1 MTAQRRLDLTV
12 AANFFAIGIF
22 LAAVPRYVKEDLG
35 GTASQ
40 VGLATTI
47 FFLAALI
54 TRPIVGR
61 WMDRIGRLPF
71 LRWPMI
77 AMALL
82 ALSMEVVDS
91 VWAVVLVR
99 FAQGVF
105 GSTFY
110 TACAAVAT
118 DIAPPE
124 KRASAV
130 ARLSLVIYLGF
141 AIGPSIGE
149 FLFDRGPSW
158 PWAAAI
164 VLHLVAF
171 GLTFL
176 MPETL
181 APHVGDEPRPK
192 ATIRSLQRIV
202 ARPGIAQLTAGL
214 GYSCIIA
221 FLPSYSRE
229 IGLGSSGGLFFT
241 YAISALVVRVFI
253 GQLADKHG
261 YLAVAVPGLALFAA
275 GHLLLAVAWAP
286 WVPFP
291 AIVMAGFGFGATF
304 PALTALAVSRSD
316 DAIRG
321 AALGAFLSFNDF
333 GNAIAGPMVGAIAD
347 TFGFRWS
354 YFTPALF
361 ATAGLFVAL
370 SMRRD
375 EGPAARS

>member
-1 MTAQRRLDLTV
+1 
-12 AANFFAIGIF
+12 
-22 LAAVPRYVKEDLG
+22 
-35 GTASQ
+35 
-40 VGLATTI
+40 
-47 FFLAALI
+47 
-54 TRPIVGR
+54 
-61 WMDRIGRLPF
+61 
-71 LRWPMI
+71 
-77 AMALL
+77 
-82 ALSMEVVDS
+82 
-91 VWAVVLVR
+91 
-99 FAQGVF
+99 
-105 GSTFY
+105 
-110 TACAAVAT
+110 VAT

-149 FLFDRGPSW
+149 FLFDRGTSW
-158 PWAAAI
+158 PWTAAI
-164 VLHLVAF
+164 LLHLVAF

-181 APHVGDEPRPK
+181 APHVGDEPRPR

-241 YAISALVVRVFI
+241 YAISALIVRVFI

-354 YFTPALF
+354 YFTPAIF
-361 ATAGLFVAL
+361 ATAGLLVAL
-370 SMRRD
+370 SMRR
-375 EGPAARS
+375 EEAPARR

>member
-1 MTAQRRLDLTV
+1 MSPQRRLDLTV
-12 AANFFAIGIF
+12 AANFFAIGI
-22 LAAVPRYVKEDLG
+22 LLSAVPRFVKEELG
-35 GTASQ
+35 GTSSQ

-47 FFLAALI
+47 FFFAALF
-54 TRPIVGR
+54 TRPLVGR

-71 LRWPMI
+71 LRWPMV

-82 ALSMEVVDS
+82 ALSLEFVDS

-110 TACAAVAT
+110 TACAATAT
-118 DIAPPE
+118 DLAPPE

-141 AIGPSIGE
+141 AVGPSIGE
-149 FLFDRGPSW
+149 FLFDRGSGW
-158 PWAAAI
+158 PWAVAI
-164 VLHLVAF
+164 VLHGLAF

-176 MPETL
+176 MRESLPER
-181 APHVGDEPRPK
+181 AEGEEHVPVDVR
-192 ATIRSLQRIV
+192 RLLRVV
-202 ARPGIAQLTAGL
+202 ARPGVAQMTAGL

-221 FLPSYSRE
+221 FLPNYSRE
-229 IGLGSSGGLFFT
+229 IGLGSSGALFFT
-241 YAISALVVRVFI
+241 YAASALVVRVFI
-253 GQLADKHG
+253 GQLADRYG
-261 YLAVAVPGLALFAA
+261 YLSVAIPGLVVFSL

-304 PALTALAVSRSD
+304 PALTALAVSRSP

-333 GNAIAGPMVGAIAD
+333 GNAVAGPVVGAIAD
-347 TFGFRWS
+347 QFGFRWS
-354 YFTPALF
+354 YLTPAVI
-361 ATAGLFVAL
+361 VAC
-370 SMRRD
+370 
-375 EGPAARS
+375 GVGVAASLRPRHVSES